1 MGRKRDK
8 AVNCRQMLW
17 MSLWV
22 TEPNLWIEAHCCG
35 QVAPRLTCPTRRN
48 DRRTTDGRHPDDTR
62 TTGRRAVG
70 RQTAT
75 ISTGMPLSTEVPDNG
90 SIAS

>member
-1 MGRKRDK
+1 
-8 AVNCRQMLW
+8 

-35 QVAPRLTCPTRRN
+35 QVTPEAHLSHQAERQA
-48 DRRTTDGRHPDDTR
+48 DDTR